1 MEILNKGQLVNEANT
16 RQDKLHTENVPEARE
31 DHNIMTVA
39 PQEDTGCG
47 QLSLLSQN
55 TMMADISFHTAL
67 KAGSPRSRYQHS
79 RVLVRTT
86 FQVANS

>member
-39 PQEDTGCG
+39 PHRRTQVVV
-47 QLSLLSQN
+47 SS
-55 TMMADISFHTAL
+55 AL
-67 KAGSPRSRYQHS
+67 FLTEHHDGRHFFPHGSESWKSKVKVP
-79 RVLVRTT
+79 
-86 FQVANS
+86 A